1 MRITKEVKIG
11 IYFVVIL
18 ITLVWGVNFL
28 KGLDVFGKVNKFY
41 AVYNDVEGLKTTSPV
56 SIKGMKIGSVSKI
69 RLDDDN
75 GRFMVELQIESK
87 YEVPDNSV
95 AYIYSS
101 DIMGSKAIKIKVG
114 NSDVMLGD
122 GDRINSDVEN
132 DMLTLLMADLPTMKE
147 SLKTIIREVDTT
159 FRQIN
164 KLLSDDNID
173 NLSSGLAS
181 LRSALQ
187 SAAQLTATLDRSK
200 AAFVSTLDN
209 LDAFIAALRGNT
221 PKIDGIV
228 NSLSDFGDS
237 LKTVSLSGL
246 NSALAEI
253 NTLVSRINAGS
264 GNVGKLLNDG
274 ELYRHLTQ
282 TLKEL
287 DLLLADIKANPK
299 KYINISVF

>member
-1 MRITKEVKIG
+1 
-11 IYFVVIL
+11 
-18 ITLVWGVNFL
+18 LVWGVNFL